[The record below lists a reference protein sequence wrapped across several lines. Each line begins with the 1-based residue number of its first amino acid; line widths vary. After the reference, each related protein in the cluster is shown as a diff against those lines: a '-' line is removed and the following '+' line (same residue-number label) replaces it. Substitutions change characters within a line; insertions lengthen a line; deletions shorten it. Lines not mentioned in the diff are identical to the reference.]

1 METESVRLMLT
12 DVSRELLEKARA
24 AKADAAHSGS
34 DYDKGRHFA
43 LYEVISL
50 LVQQADAFGIDRAA
64 VGLSGVDPECDLLAG
79 PESGGRRGV

>member
-1 METESVRLMLT
+1 MATETVRLMLT
-12 DVSRELLEKARA
+12 DVSRELLEKAKA

-50 LVQQADAFGIDRAA
+50 LAQQADAFGIDRAA
-64 VGLSGVDPECDLLAG
+64 IGLERVDPERDLL
-79 PESGGRRGV
+79 VT